1 MKILICGMPR
11 SMTTWAF
18 NVVRALLADEEV
30 KTIWI
35 EPSAKQLEDEFA
47 EAGISVLA
55 KCHHF
60 SEGLAAAA
68 ELIIYS
74 YRDIR
79 TAAVSFHRKFASS
92 CTQGQLDGWVES
104 GRAWLPLAQIV
115 LRYESVENFPL
126 QTVARLRS
134 LLIEKFGSKVIRNVS
149 DEDVLRRV
157 EIEFE
162 LRQATSEISYDSA
175 TMITPAHRTFQP
187 LPRDLLGT
195 DKEMYER
202 VGREFSVWLSDH
214 GYVRS
219 EEHGQELEYR
229 ISAELLRSFSAPVVV
244 DVGMARGSFTQL
256 ACDAGAA
263 KVIGFEPLPRH
274 LDYLALKYAGLG
286 QVDIHPFAVSFK
298 SGLAKLHI
306 ATDFEGNELD
316 FHHTLSDLGDS
327 ATVLRSGKEL
337 EVKTVSLGDFA
348 ANGSFPDGVDFLKV
362 DTDGHDL
369 SVLEGLGELRPHII
383 LAEYWDSLP
392 DTSGHN
398 TYTLNDLA
406 GWARGHG
413 YDRILVVRR
422 HARIELI
429 ELDAPLT
436 LAGDWGNVF
445 FFRDDFDV
453 GSVIGI
459 IERFTLLAYHNLCN
473 YVLSLVHDCEA
484 KEAEIRHLASS
495 VAQKTYLNSSAA
507 SLQHELEAKEK
518 VIQELKLAYDSTME
532 RLLFLESNGKP
543 PHDSI

>member
-1 MKILICGMPR
+1 
-11 SMTTWAF
+11 MTTWAF
-18 NVVRALLADEEV
+18 NVIRELLADEEV

-35 EPSAKQLEDEFA
+35 EPCALQLEAEFA
-47 EAGISVLA
+47 DIDINVLA

-60 SEGLAAAA
+60 SQRLAAAA
-68 ELIIYS
+68 DFVIYS

-79 TAAVSFHRKFASS
+79 TAAVSYHRKFASS

-104 GRAWLPLAQIV
+104 GRAWLPRSQIV

-149 DEDVLRRV
+149 DEDVLQRV
-157 EIEFE
+157 DIEFKV
-162 LRQATSEISYDSA
+162 RQESSEVTYDGS

-187 LPRDLLGT
+187 LPLDLVGT
-195 DKEMYER
+195 DKELYER

-219 EEHGQELEYR
+219 EEHGQEVEYR
-229 ISAELLRSFSAPVVV
+229 ISAELLRSFRAPVVV
-244 DVGMARGSFTQL
+244 DVGMERGSFTQL

-274 LDYLALKYAGLG
+274 LDYLALKYAGVG
-286 QVDIHPFAVSFK
+286 QVDIHPFAVSYE

-306 ATDFEGNELD
+306 ATDRDGNELD

-327 ATVLRSGKEL
+327 ATVLRSSREL
-337 EVKTVSLGDFA
+337 EVKTVSLGDLA
-348 ANGSFPDGVDFLKV
+348 ANGSFPNGVDFLKI

-369 SVLEGLGELRPHII
+369 SVLEGLGDLRPHII

-392 DTSGHN
+392 ATSGQN
-398 TYTLNDLA
+398 IYSLNDLV
-406 GWARGHG
+406 GWARRHG

-422 HARIELI
+422 HARIELV

-445 FFRDDFDV
+445 FFRDDFDFGRV
-453 GSVIGI
+453 KGSL
-459 IERFTLLAYHNLCN
+459 ERFTLLAHRNLCN
-473 YVLSLVHDCEA
+473 YVLNLEQDCEA
-484 KEAEIRHLASS
+484 KEAEIRRLASS
-495 VAQKTYLNSSAA
+495 IAQNTHSNSNAA
-507 SLQHELEAKEK
+507 SIHLELEAKEK

-532 RLLFLESNGKP
+532 RLLFLEGKG
-543 PHDSI
+543 SS